1 MPKHF
6 GYDTRPHHG
15 DRFPCRHGFP
25 TGESY
30 TRIERRHLDGP

>member
-6 GYDTRPHHG
+6 GYDTRPHRG
-15 DRFPCRHGFP
+15 DSFPCRHGFP